1 MRKSY
6 AVVYQNQRSGKVGM
20 EIFKGSSPEEA
31 KENFS
36 NYYYSYKSYKAL
48 SATEIPETDT
58 GKGDGRSD
66 SKRM

>member
-1 MRKSY
+1 
-6 AVVYQNQRSGKVGM
+6 M
-20 EIFKGSSPEEA
+20 EVFKGSSPEEA

-36 NYYYSYKSYKAL
+36 NYYYYSYKSYKAL
-48 SATEIPETDT
+48 SATEIPETDK

>member
-1 MRKSY
+1 
-6 AVVYQNQRSGKVGM
+6 M
-20 EIFKGSSPEEA
+20 EVFKGSSPEEA